1 MSRDQLSLIIFNI
14 IYAVFVVCIYHFK
27 KKIKSPELSMLGY
40 LLDVNLVSAI
50 TELIA
55 GLTVVW
61 FGVNS
66 IITKGA
72 NKFYVITM
80 AMISLLNL
88 LYVLLVSYNE
98 TERNKFYK
106 KVVNTGLVLFVIYFI
121 SVVILPIEV
130 IGEGTVHSTGPFVLP
145 LLIFGFLTSVVMYYF
160 MIHGLRKNKTS
171 IVKYIPMIVMSLGYI
186 VLVLLQEK
194 YPLVLTLFSLLETFM
209 LIIMYFTIENPDVK
223 MIRELNIAKSE
234 AEKANRAKSD
244 FLSSMSHE
252 VRTPL
257 NQIMGFTE
265 DIKQRKDDIPVE
277 VYEDAEF
284 IMEASNKL
292 LELLSN
298 ILDVNKIESSGV
310 DIKEE
315 KYNFKE
321 EINKITTINST
332 RINSKSLNLVVEQ
345 SDNIPEYLFG
355 DITHIREIV
364 NNILSNSIK
373 YTDEGSIT
381 VGTSCDIKGSTCNLK
396 IEIKDTGKGM
406 SKSQLDNLFTKF
418 NRSEENVNSTISGA
432 GLGLVIVK
440 SLVDQLKGKIDVIS
454 EEGKGTTV
462 TVTIPQKML

>member
-1 MSRDQLSLIIFNI
+1 MPRDQASLIVFNI
-14 IYAVFVVCIYHFK
+14 IYALFVVCIYHFK
-27 KKIKSPELSMLGY
+27 KKIKSPELTMLGY

-98 TERNKFYK
+98 TERSKFYK
-106 KVVNTGLVLFVIYFI
+106 KIVNTGLVLFVIYFI
-121 SVVILPIEV
+121 AVVLLPIEV
-130 IGEGTVHSTGPFVLP
+130 IGGDVIHSTGPFVLP
-145 LLIFGFLTSVVMYYF
+145 LLLFGFLTSVVMYYF
-160 MIHGLRKNKTS
+160 MLHGLKKNKTS
-171 IVKYIPMIVMSLGYI
+171 IIKYIPMIVMSLGDI

-194 YPLVLTLFSLLETFM
+194 YPLVLTYFSLLETFM

-223 MIRELNIAKSE
+223 MIQELNVAKSE
-234 AEKANRAKSD
+234 AEKASNAKSE

-265 DIKQRKDDIPVE
+265 AIKLEKNTLPED
-277 VYEDAEF
+277 VYEDAEY

-292 LELLSN
+292 LEIVSN

-310 DIKEE
+310 EIKEE
-315 KYNFKE
+315 KYNYRE
-321 EINKITTINST
+321 EINNITNINST
-332 RINSKSLNLVVEQ
+332 RLDDKSISLYVDL
-345 SDNIPEYLFG
+345 SDDIPEYLYG
-355 DITHIREIV
+355 DITHIREII

-373 YTDEGSIT
+373 FTEDGRIT
-381 VGTSCDIKGSTCNLK
+381 IVTTCEKKREICNLI
-396 IEIKDTGKGM
+396 IEIIDSGKGM
-406 SKSQLDNLFTKF
+406 TKKELDNLFTK
-418 NRSEENVNSTISGA
+418 
-432 GLGLVIVK
+432 L
-440 SLVDQLKGKIDVIS
+440 
-454 EEGKGTTV
+454 
-462 TVTIPQKML
+462 